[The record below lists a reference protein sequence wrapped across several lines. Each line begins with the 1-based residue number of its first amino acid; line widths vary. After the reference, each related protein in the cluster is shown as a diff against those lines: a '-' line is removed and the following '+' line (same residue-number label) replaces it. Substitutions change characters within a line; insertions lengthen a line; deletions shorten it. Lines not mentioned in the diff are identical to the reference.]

1 MRFASVARPKQL
13 AIFLIAT
20 FSPLARSLALHTS
33 PSAQPRTR
41 RDAWRRQHAIAR
53 RDCEARAHAHTVV
66 GRHTWDAASLSAHAP
81 RLRDGGGGKAHC
93 EETTR
98 GWRGS
103 GGQGGKGARARRG
116 WARTYRRHAR
126 GARPGRSCPRSNR
139 EKRPRARGPSR
150 NSRGLLRPSPRRF
163 RALADSECFAPP
175 DETSMRT
182 SAASISAFVPARPGF
197 GARRELEPV
206 SATHPRSC
214 LSRAPRVL

>member
-1 MRFASVARPKQL
+1 MAA
-13 AIFLIAT
+13 AT
-20 FSPLARSLALHTS
+20 RD
-33 PSAQPRTR
+33 RTQR
-41 RDAWRRQHAIAR
+41 C
-53 RDCEARAHAHTVV
+53 RDCEARAHANTVV

-81 RLRDGGGGKAHC
+81 RLRDGGGGGGKAHC
-93 EETTR
+93 EETTCR
-98 GWRGS
+98 WRGS
-103 GGQGGKGARARRG
+103 GRQGGEGARARRG

-197 GARRELEPV
+197 GALRELEPV

-214 LSRAPRVL
+214 PELLVFCEGMQRGPHNVSGSSWCHQSTHTEGVAGGDRAR